1 MGKVSF
7 KYGTASQLTNAPY
20 SEGTFYVISDSGSTD
35 GILYADL
42 NSKRICFGDVASLED
57 DVSELSSSIPTKISE
72 LVDDSDFIKQYY
84 GTCGTA
90 AATVQKE
97 VTIDSITELTTG
109 LTIFV
114 KFTYANTAENP
125 TLKLNDFDT
134 KYIKRYG
141 TTAPSTSAASS

>member
-57 DVSELSSSIPTKISE
+57 AIPQVYNASTNTNGYLTMATLPIY
-72 LVDDSDFIKQYY
+72 D
-84 GTCGTA
+84 GT
-90 AATVQKE
+90 V
-97 VTIDSITELTTG
+97 V
-109 LTIFV
+109 
-114 KFTYANTAENP
+114 
-125 TLKLNDFDT
+125 
-134 KYIKRYG
+134 
-141 TTAPSTSAASS
+141 